1 MRDEKKYKV
10 TERKILISEVIER
23 FKKGELI
30 ESFGAGTAV
39 IVSGVKEMEYNG
51 TKVTLLNE
59 TDGIGPISR

>member
-1 MRDEKKYKV
+1 M